1 MSKSH
6 AFIKP
11 VRGKSLKDTGIKPVI
26 EFTSVKAIDG
36 PDFFLL

>member
-11 VRGKSLKDTGIKPVI
+11 VRGKSLKDKGIRPVI
-26 EFTSVKAIDG
+26 EFYLQKPYAALI
-36 PDFFLL
+36 FL